1 MRTEGEP
8 ISNEDLEKYLKLLVG
23 DEGGKALKP
32 VINSDEFA
40 ENILGFEEVE
50 EEEDEGFLDEA
61 QQNEMQQE
69 SNALGMIPEE
79 V

>member
-1 MRTEGEP
+1 VGVGEG
-8 ISNEDLEKYLKLLVG
+8 D
-23 DEGGKALKP
+23 KALKP

-50 EEEDEGFLDEA
+50 EEDDEGFLDEA

-79 V
+79 VGY